1 MQKPEKKSIFFFIRE
16 LSQVQDCS
24 VSNCREDKKDNAVEL
39 VGDEVQ
45 NKGL

>member
-1 MQKPEKKSIFFFIRE
+1 MQKTRKKIYFFFIRE
-16 LSQVQDCS
+16 LSQVQECS